1 MRNWPLK
8 TPVMGWCLENVTHEV
23 DIETRVK
30 HTSVYV
36 IGQTCGETKRQ
47 NYSIDFLVFNNTYNT
62 SVVRHQPMTGVFN
75 GQFLIIKIRFPHLLS
90 IIYRF
95 FCSRRDLTFNFL
107 WPNILTFFAQCF
119 WPLYT
124 DQIWITLFL
133 WWFQN
138 YAP

>member
-62 SVVRHQPMTGVFN
+62 SVV
-75 GQFLIIKIRFPHLLS
+75 
-90 IIYRF
+90 
-95 FCSRRDLTFNFL
+95 SRRWILMVEKLRVYPKICRTKKKST
-107 WPNILTFFAQCF
+107 PN
-119 WPLYT
+119 
-124 DQIWITLFL
+124 
-133 WWFQN
+133 
-138 YAP
+138 